1 MSGKYDDLIDLDR
14 PQYPDLPP
22 MPVKTRAAQFS
33 PFAAVVGY
41 GDAVEETARFTDSR
55 VILQEDAVYELNRMM
70 EDIRKDIDAHPVIR
84 VTYFVPDRLK
94 EGGRYAEYEG
104 AVKKIDEYNGILLFD
119 DGTSISIQEITDI
132 GRRGE

>member
-22 MPVKTRAAQFS
+22 MPVENRAAQFS

-41 GDAVEETARFTDSR
+41 EDAVEETARFTDSR
-55 VILQEDAVYELNRMM
+55 VILQEDAVYELNRKMD
-70 EDIRKDIDAHPVIR
+70 EIIKDIDAHPVVR

-94 EGGRYAEYEG
+94 AGGRYVEYEG
-104 AVKKIDEYNGILLFD
+104 AVKRIDEYNEVLIFD
-119 DGTSISIQEITDI
+119 DGTKISMPEITDI
-132 GRRGE
+132 RRKEE

>member
-1 MSGKYDDLIDLDR
+1 MSGKYDDLVDLDR

-22 MPVKTRAAQFS
+22 MPIENRAAQFS

-55 VILQEDAVYELNRMM
+55 VILQEDAVYELNRKMD
-70 EDIRKDIDAHPVIR
+70 EIIKDIDAHPVVR

-94 EGGRYAEYEG
+94 AGGRYVEYEG
-104 AVKKIDEYNGILLFD
+104 AVKRIDEYNEVLIFD
-119 DGTSISIQEITDI
+119 DGTKISMPEITDI
-132 GRRGE
+132 GRKEE